1 MKRSNRLVLL
11 IGVFLAI
18 VAFAG
23 IVISL
28 SPRSGGPGSTP
39 IEPTELPTVFAN
51 REIALGVPV
60 TADMLESRTIP
71 VTNRS
76 TTSFGDPSL
85 LLGKVARKP
94 IAAGKQLTAD
104 DFTASGGGQ
113 TLVRDDVVIPPGQRA
128 MAVQVDQISGVGTVI
143 RAGDYVD
150 LVVALQDENFP
161 IVTLNPEDDS
171 FTVVGAEST
180 NSTSVKLLLQGMQV
194 LGTMLPPVP
203 TAEGQVPT
211 DDETG
216 TGLTGQQEIV
226 ILSVTAQQAEV
237 IKFAQLDGSV
247 SLILRAPEDFVDESG
262 NPITPDLAGTTGITL
277 RVLVD
282 EYDVLIPQLI
292 ESVLPAQE
300 TP

>member
-39 IEPTELPTVFAN
+39 TEPTELPTVFAN

-85 LLGKVARKP
+85 LLGKVTRKP

-104 DFTASGGGQ
+104 DFSTPGGGS
-113 TLVRDDVVIPPGQRA
+113 TLVREDVVIPPGQRA

-247 SLILRAPEDFVDESG
+247 SLILRAPEDFVDEGG